1 MKKPIS
7 LRTKQ
12 VLKEHGLAL
21 KKSLGQ
27 NFLTDLNVLEN
38 IVDAAQLTDQ
48 SGVIEIGPGIGAL
61 TERLAQ
67 RAKKVVAVEIDQ
79 RLLPVLRGHFGED
92 TNVTILHGDAMQVD
106 FHQII
111 EEQFA
116 DCDKVHVVANLPYYI
131 TTPILARLLEEK
143 YPLHNIVIMI
153 QKEVAERIVASPG
166 KKDFGSIS
174 VLAQYYA
181 EVSWVTK
188 VPSHVFV
195 PQPKVDS
202 AVIRLDIRPKP
213 AVVVESEKR
222 FFQIVRASFAQRRK
236 TLSNALGSQVLQDR
250 SKAEVNELLLE
261 AGVEPSRRGETLTLE
276 EFAKIAD
283 LSLRSKT

>member
-67 RAKKVVAVEIDQ
+67 QAKKVVAVEIDQ
-79 RLLPVLRGHFGED
+79 RLLPVLKRHFEED
-92 TNVTILHGDAMQVD
+92 ANVTILHGDAMQVD
-106 FHQII
+106 FHQLITD
-111 EEQFA
+111 QFA

-153 QKEVAERIVASPG
+153 QKEVAERIVANPG
-166 KKDFGSIS
+166 KKDFGALS

-181 EVSWVTK
+181 DVSWVTK

-202 AVIRLDIRPKP
+202 AVIRLDIRQEP
-213 AVVVESEKR
+213 AVMVESEKR